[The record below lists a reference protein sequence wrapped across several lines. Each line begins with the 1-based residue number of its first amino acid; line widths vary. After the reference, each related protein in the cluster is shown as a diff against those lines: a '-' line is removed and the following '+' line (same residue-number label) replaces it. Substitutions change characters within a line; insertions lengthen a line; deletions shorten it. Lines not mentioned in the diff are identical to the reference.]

1 LDPSGWRVY
10 DRGTIHPTDEKGA
23 RMRIA
28 VKGRNTPV
36 SDAIRDHVERRF
48 RAVGRQVSELAE
60 LEIELSEERNPAI
73 ADAQVAEATLHL
85 KGVTL
90 RARAASPDMT
100 HSVNCCEDQLARQVK
115 RHREQ
120 RRKRRAT
127 RAAHEA
133 ADGLAN
139 GGATAA

>member
-1 LDPSGWRVY
+1 
-10 DRGTIHPTDEKGA
+10 
-23 RMRIA
+23 MRIA

-36 SDAIRDHVERRF
+36 TDGVREHVERRF
-48 RAVGRQVSELAE
+48 RTISRQVSELAE

-73 ADAQVAEATLHL
+73 PDAEIAEATLYL

-90 RARAASPDMT
+90 RARAASPDMD
-100 HSVNCCEDQLARQVK
+100 HSINVCEDQLARQVK
-115 RHREQ
+115 RHRAQ

-127 RAAHEA
+127 RAAQSA
-133 ADGLAN
+133 VNGGAG

>member
-1 LDPSGWRVY
+1 
-10 DRGTIHPTDEKGA
+10 
-23 RMRIA
+23 MRIA

-36 SDAIRDHVERRF
+36 SDGLREHVERRF
-48 RAVGRQVSELAE
+48 QAIARQVSELAQ

-73 ADAQVAEATLHL
+73 AEREIAEATLYL

-90 RARAASPDMT
+90 RAHATATDMN
-100 HSVNCCEDQLARQVK
+100 HAINVCEDQLARQVK

-127 RAAHEA
+127 RVAQQAAN
-133 ADGLAN
+133 GLAG